1 MAFTIPLAF
10 VLDCFVKKE
19 TVKGIIGKT
28 HGVNNAAKPLKNAIK
43 NKAHIDFP
51 DDVPSDDFDSSV
63 NELSISDPSTPSI
76 SKENSS
82 ASGGK
87 HCVLSQVI

>member
-19 TVKGIIGKT
+19 TVKGII
-28 HGVNNAAKPLKNAIK
+28 
-43 NKAHIDFP
+43 DFP
-51 DDVPSDDFDSSV
+51 DDEPSDDFDSSV
-63 NELSISDPSTPSI
+63 NDLSISEPSTPSI